1 VSADTTVSPP
11 APVAGYFRADRDSL
25 RPSADAR
32 SSWSGDQLHGRLI
45 VGALARAV
53 DAHAGAGMQ
62 CARLT
67 VDLSRPTPL
76 SPVTVASEVVR
87 SGRRAHTVH
96 AEVRSGGD
104 TTARAFALLL
114 RRGEDPP
121 GDVWST
127 AAWDAPDPGVMAPFA
142 AEGGVRLPWDMRD
155 VAGAGLV
162 SGRRKRVWIR
172 DLRPLVDAETT
183 SPFVRLAMV
192 ADAVNP
198 LGNSGTRGLR
208 HVNADLTIQVARDPV
223 GDWLGFEVSARMAA
237 AGVAVSACVLH
248 DRRGPVGLATASA
261 LATRAWGR
269 R

>member
-1 VSADTTVSPP
+1 MSVHAVVRP
-11 APVAGYFRADRDSL
+11 APVTGYFRADADSL
-25 RPSADAR
+25 QPSVNAA
-32 SSWSGDQLHGRLI
+32 SSWPDDQLHGRLI

-53 DAHAGAGMQ
+53 DAHAGEEMQ

-67 VDLSRPTPL
+67 VDLARPTPL
-76 SPVTVASEVVR
+76 SAVTVASEVVG
-87 SGRRAHTVH
+87 SARRTRTVR
-96 AEVRSGGD
+96 AEVRSGAE
-104 TTARAFALLL
+104 TTARAYALLL

-121 GDVWST
+121 GDVWRT
-127 AAWDAPDPGVMAPFA
+127 PAWDAPAPEDMQPFA

-155 VAGAGLV
+155 VAGGGLL
-162 SGRRKRVWIR
+162 SARHRRVWLR
-172 DLRPLVDAETT
+172 DARPLVDGETT

-198 LGNSGTRGLR
+198 LSNSGTRGLR
-208 HVNADLTIQVARDPV
+208 HVNADVTMQVARDPA
-223 GDWLGFEVSARMAA
+223 GDWFGFEVSARMTA
-237 AGVAVSACVLH
+237 AGMAISACVLH